1 MKCYIQRIPIF
12 QTPGA
17 SLKAIS
23 VELSRD
29 LNLSNNRLYKILHFK
44 QLTIRIKSSYIKE
57 SHFSNIFLQYIN
69 LSRLITKVFSLRIHL
84 KKSPREIYNQIEEPT
99 QRYFIPCLKGIS
111 IKKIG
116 LSPLSVTKQELL
128 ALHLGNLNLRAV
140 NFL

>member
-17 SLKAIS
+17 FLKAIS

-57 SHFSNIFLQYIN
+57 SHFCNTFPQYNTYFTSLQKY
-69 LSRLITKVFSLRIHL
+69 LIIKIHQY
-84 KKSPREIYNQIEEPT
+84 ST
-99 QRYFIPCLKGIS
+99 F
-111 IKKIG
+111 
-116 LSPLSVTKQELL
+116 
-128 ALHLGNLNLRAV
+128 
-140 NFL
+140 